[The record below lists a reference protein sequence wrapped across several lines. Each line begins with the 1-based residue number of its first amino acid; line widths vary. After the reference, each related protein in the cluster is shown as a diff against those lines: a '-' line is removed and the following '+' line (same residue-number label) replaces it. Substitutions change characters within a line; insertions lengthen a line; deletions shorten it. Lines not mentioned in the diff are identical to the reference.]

1 MTAFEVN
8 YWIRV
13 LEDRGLSTR
22 ALDEESKA
30 ALLRLFEM
38 TSVFEAVGD
47 DDRKEFWIRA
57 ERGTIEEFREHYDP
71 DADEEELQEAYGYEY
86 PDEVCWYQFMSV
98 HHNFRGEPFYG
109 VFLNGSYILSVGD
122 CNENGWPVNAVDFI
136 NWLSEKAE
144 EVAEKCRKGTYNK
157 EVNDLLP
164 DKYKYGRISRKEY
177 WDIYPERRKE
187 YRECFEEKEIER
199 FLELVRQQTEDPQAV
214 VRKPQITA
222 RDFYEACAVCYRAN
236 ELKPRECFWF
246 KESESERQRY
256 GTPTPKEL
264 YYTYADGRDNG
275 MMNVP
280 MDDPEAFEEWLENKG
295 PYYAFNGSHPWEIVP
310 AGSLA
315 FSIHLFVHRDR
326 DREGFCFSLSGSQFS
341 TSVETIRMYLALNDA
356 GIPLILNDA
365 KILAARFTETDRIG
379 ILPLEKYSF
388 YGATIDGENL
398 RDLVNLSD
406 GDHPDLVARK
416 AVWSP
421 RPELHLRGTNEEN
434 KENSLR

>member
-30 ALLRLFEM
+30 ALLKLFEM

-86 PDEVCWYQFMSV
+86 PDEVCWYHFTSV

-109 VFLNGSYILSVGD
+109 VFLNGSYILSAGD
-122 CNENGWPVNAVDFI
+122 CNEKGWPVNAVDFI

-157 EVNDLLP
+157 EVNDLLL
-164 DKYKYGRISRKEY
+164 DKYKYGRISRKDY

-280 MDDPEAFEEWLENKG
+280 MDDPEAFEEWLEDKG
-295 PYYAFNGSHPWEIVP
+295 PYYEFNGSHPWEIVP

-356 GIPLILNDA
+356 GIPVILNDA